1 MPLLLRKIKKPRWN
15 DTGDLP
21 WLPKGSLPADPL
33 ADLNTQ
39 GNKLSVWQVA
49 DDKSNLEQIL
59 IALATT
65 TEHTDKMDYALLDQN
80 LLAKIGVHISQVAG
94 NSFYKDANVWHRNLV
109 EMSAD
114 KVILLAKTIMQL
126 SKRVRIPE
134 RKVLS
139 LLQQAVD
146 SGKVNRYDLHPDIEK
161 KLN

>member
-1 MPLLLRKIKKPRWN
+1 
-15 DTGDLP
+15 
-21 WLPKGSLPADPL
+21 
-33 ADLNTQ
+33 
-39 GNKLSVWQVA
+39 VWQVA